1 MANEEKKIYVYE
13 NWSSTTPHL
22 MGVLY
27 ANEKRGAEIYSFEYD
42 ERYLRDANQTT
53 IDPELELFSGRQYA
67 YKKPNFGIFSDS
79 APDRWGRTLM
89 DRRERLRAKEEG
101 RKPRALLTSDYLL
114 GVYDESRM
122 GALRFALEEGGPF
135 LSSDGDEAIPP
146 WATLRTLEEASREFE
161 KDENALN
168 DKWLKQLL
176 RPGSSLGGA
185 RPKATI
191 QDVDSSLWIAK
202 FPSRNDEVNVGAWE
216 KVVNDVARICGL
228 RVPESRLETFSSL
241 GSTFLVKR
249 FDREGA
255 RRIHFSS
262 AMTMLGKVDGASAND
277 GTSYLELADFIV
289 RHGARPKEDLAEL
302 WKRIVFNIAISN
314 TDDHLRNHGFLL
326 SLTGWRLSPA
336 YDLNPQA
343 DGNGLAL
350 NVSLED
356 NSLDIRLAI
365 DVAQYFQLEKRE
377 AEGIAKRFCQLISG
391 SWESIA
397 KGYGLNRSQIEL
409 MRPAF
414 NACKWGA

>member
-1 MANEEKKIYVYE
+1 
-13 NWSSTTPHL
+13 

-27 ANEKRGAEIYSFEYD
+27 ANEKRGTEIYSFEYNED
-42 ERYLRDANQTT
+42 YLRSAPQFPL
-53 IDPELELFSGRQYA
+53 DPELELFSGRQYT
-67 YKKPNFGIFSDS
+67 YQKPNYGIFSDS

-89 DRRERLRAKEEG
+89 ERRERLRAKEEG
-101 RKPRALLTSDYLL
+101 RKPRTLLSSDYLL

-135 LSSDGDEAIPP
+135 LSGDGDETIPP

-185 RPKATI
+185 RPKATV
-191 QDVDSSLWIAK
+191 QDVDGSLWIAK
-202 FPSRNDEVNVGAWE
+202 FPSRNDRVDIGAWE
-216 KVVNDVARICGL
+216 KVVSDVARICGM
-228 RVPESRLETFSSL
+228 RIPESRMETFSAL

-249 FDREGA
+249 FDRNGS

-262 AMTMLGKVDGASAND
+262 AMTMLGKADGASADD
-277 GTSYLELADFIV
+277 GTSYLELADFLV
-289 RHGARPKEDLAEL
+289 KHGAMPKEDLTEL

-326 SLTGWRLSPA
+326 SPTGWRLSPA

-343 DGNGLAL
+343 DGDGLAL
-350 NVSLED
+350 NVNLED
-356 NSLDIRLAI
+356 NSLDIGLALE
-365 DVAQYFQLEKRE
+365 VAPYFQLEKRK
-377 AEGIAKRFCQLISG
+377 AESIANRMCQLISG

-397 KGYGLNRSQIEL
+397 KGYGLNHGQIEL

-414 NACKWGA
+414 DASRWGT